1 MSTVIIRRRG
11 RLEMYRQGADTPEY
25 WDAHWKQH
33 PPEPMTGMGMY
44 CGFRD
49 AIDNYMPRDG
59 LIIEAGCGNG
69 NTARTIRAA
78 GFDIEGVDFAPEV
91 IDANRDIDPEGSYRV
106 DDVRHLTSESNS
118 IAGYMSFGV
127 VEHFSDADRRAIL
140 LEAARCLRPGGVA
153 LFTVP
158 HYNALRRARF
168 AFAKGVPPTGVPF
181 YQNFFSAGELTA
193 DLRAVG
199 FSITH
204 VDAYDAYKGIKDTV
218 GGKAFMDRLRAR
230 GGDWRRRVDHPPA
243 MVRRLAGH
251 MLLVIATK
259 PAAQQAAIREA
270 A

>member
-1 MSTVIIRRRG
+1 MSTFIIRRRG

-49 AIDNYMPRDG
+49 AIDRYMPRDG

-78 GFDIEGVDFAPEV
+78 GFNIEGVDFAPEV

-106 DDVRHLTSESNS
+106 DDVRHLTNESNTL
-118 IAGYMSFGV
+118 AGYMSFGV
-127 VEHFSDADRRAIL
+127 VEHFNDADRRAIL

-168 AFAKGVPPTGVPF
+168 ALAASRPPVGVPF
-181 YQNFFSAGELTA
+181 YQYFFSAGELCA

-199 FSITH
+199 LSVTH
-204 VDAYDAYKGIKDTV
+204 VDAYDAYKGIKDTI
-218 GGKAFMDRLRAR
+218 GGKGLLDRLRSR
-230 GGDWRRRVDHPPA
+230 GSSWRRRIDHPPA

-259 PAAQQAAIREA
+259 PGIGATAMREA